1 MAAFDIRPIEASQ
14 ADAVLALYKATAA
27 APGGLARRPDE
38 IDLVYVRGFLTKA
51 ATEGVTLGAW
61 DGARLCGEIHA
72 SRIGPDQF
80 AHVLS
85 DLTVAVDP
93 DYQGKGVGS
102 GLFRALF
109 AAAAEMRPRIVRV
122 ELAAREGNTAAIAL
136 YQRLGFVIDG
146 RFEKRVR
153 MPDGAFEADIAMGLL
168 LPA

>member
-1 MAAFDIRPIEASQ
+1 MAALDIRPVEASQ
-14 ADAVLALYKATAA
+14 ADAVLALYKATAG

-38 IDLVYVRGFLTKA
+38 IDLAYVRGFLAKA
-51 ATEGVTLGAW
+51 SKDGVTLGAW
-61 DGARLCGEIHA
+61 DGGRLCGEIHA

-93 DYQGKGVGS
+93 AFQGKGVGS
-102 GLFRALF
+102 ALFRALF
-109 AAAAEMRPRIVRV
+109 ETAARLTPRVVRI
-122 ELAAREGNTAAIAL
+122 ELAAREGNAAAIAL

-153 MPDGAFEADIAMGLL
+153 MPDGAFEADIAMGLI
-168 LPA
+168 LPD

>member
-1 MAAFDIRPIEASQ
+1 VAAFDIRPVEASQ
-14 ADAVLALYKATAA
+14 ADAVLALYQATAA

-38 IDLVYVRGFLTKA
+38 IDLAYVRGFLAKA
-51 ATEGVTLGAW
+51 SKDGVTLGAW
-61 DGARLCGEIHA
+61 DRERLCGEIHA
-72 SRIGPDQF
+72 WRIGPDQF

-85 DLTVAVDP
+85 DLTVAVEP

-102 GLFRALF
+102 ALFRALF
-109 AAAAEMRPRIVRV
+109 AAAAGLTPRIVRI
-122 ELAAREGNTAAIAL
+122 ELAAREGNASAIAL

-153 MPDGAFEADIAMGLL
+153 MPDGAFEADIAMGLI